1 VVNHGDN
8 EYEQPE
14 VFSNGIRLKINS
26 RNSLSFSDRMK
37 YQLDEYANELFQETP
52 WKY

>member
-1 VVNHGDN
+1 MVNYDDN

-14 VFSNGIRLKINS
+14 VFSNSIRLKISS

-37 YQLDEYANELFQETP
+37 YQLDEYTNELFQETP